1 MPETALLKEV
11 LYLAQADILVL
22 QKITNAVEN
31 GKN

>member
-11 LYLAQADILVL
+11 LYMAYADILK
-22 QKITNAVEN
+22 KITNAVEN

>member
-11 LYLAQADILVL
+11 LYLAHADILK
-22 QKITNAVEN
+22 KIMNAVEN